1 VMLANNIDM
10 NITVY
15 ISN

>member
-1 VMLANNIDM
+1 M

-15 ISN
+15 IYALYPI